1 MVKEQNLRYFGEK
14 NDEKTSMTKNHSK
27 KLPKNVNQV
36 VDFSKPF
43 PKAYSKK
50 SYEKRW
56 MNLKKGF
63 AETPDT
69 GFGEKQ
75 GGKTI
80 KNPLLNYLLSLSFIS
95 HA

>member
-1 MVKEQNLRYFGEK
+1 
-14 NDEKTSMTKNHSK
+14 MTKNHSK

-36 VDFSKPF
+36 VDFSKTF

-63 AETPDT
+63 AEAPDT

-80 KNPLLNYLLSLSFIS
+80 KNPLF
-95 HA
+95 

>member
-1 MVKEQNLRYFGEK
+1 
-14 NDEKTSMTKNHSK
+14 
-27 KLPKNVNQV
+27 
-36 VDFSKPF
+36 
-43 PKAYSKK
+43 
-50 SYEKRW
+50 

-75 GGKTI
+75 GGKTT

-95 HA
+95 HARAFSAPFSVFCFTPQKRGREN